1 MDNTLWRRE
10 LEPMTGER
18 PYKDKLAII
27 TGGASGL
34 GLALADELAARGAKP
49 ILIDI
54 QHADT
59 PHSLEIA
66 DTTDAAGLTETVAR
80 IKSAHGPIDIAVA
93 NAGIDLTGE
102 AHSFTAED
110 WRAIINTNL
119 VGATNLISAVY
130 PDMVARKS
138 GRLILVSSGAGLIG
152 FPFGAPY
159 TASKAGLIGL
169 GKALH
174 AEAATHGVRVNVVC
188 PPILDTPLLTTG
200 KAKPG
205 IDRPAFIGSLT
216 KKPMSAE
223 NAANHILNPRNSR
236 KLLQI
241 FPLQLRLANA
251 ASSLFSPLGGLI
263 RKDIIAKFSQH
274 GRK

>member
-1 MDNTLWRRE
+1 
-10 LEPMTGER
+10 MTGER
-18 PYKDKLAII
+18 LYKDKLAII

-34 GLALADELAARGAKP
+34 GLALADELAARGAKS

-59 PHSLEIA
+59 SHRLEIA
-66 DTTDAAGLTETVAR
+66 DTTDAEALASVIEKL
-80 IKSAHGPIDIAVA
+80 KSEHGRIDIAIA
-93 NAGIDLTGE
+93 NAAIDLTSE
-102 AHSFTAED
+102 AYDLTAED

-119 VGATNLISAVY
+119 IGATNLIAATY
-130 PDMVARKS
+130 PDMVARRE

-169 GKALH
+169 AKALH
-174 AEAATHGVRVNVVC
+174 AEASTHGVRVNVAC

-205 IDRPAFIGSLT
+205 IDRAAFIASLAKT
-216 KKPMSAE
+216 PMPAE
-223 NAANHILNPRNSR
+223 KAAKHILNPRNSR
-236 KLLQI
+236 KLLNI
-241 FPLQLRLANA
+241 FPLQLRMAHTF
-251 ASSLFSPLGGLI
+251 SSLFPPLGRAI
-263 RKDIIAKFSQH
+263 RSDIITRFNRH

>member
-1 MDNTLWRRE
+1 MTRE
-10 LEPMTGER
+10 RL
-18 PYKDKLAII
+18 YKDKLALI

-34 GLALADELAARGAKP
+34 GLALANELAARGATP
-49 ILIDI
+49 ILMDI

-59 PHSLEIA
+59 PHRLEIA
-66 DTTDAAGLTETVAR
+66 DTTDAEALAIVIEK
-80 IKSAHGPIDIAVA
+80 IKSEHGRIDIAIA
-93 NAGIDLTGE
+93 NAAIDLTGE
-102 AHSFTAED
+102 AHQLTAED

-119 VGATNLISAVY
+119 IGATNLIAATY
-130 PDMVARKS
+130 PDMVARHE
-138 GRLILVSSGAGLIG
+138 GQLILISSGAGLIG
-152 FPFGAPY
+152 FPFGTPY

-174 AEAATHGVRVNVVC
+174 AEAATHGVTVNVAC

-205 IDRPAFIGSLT
+205 IDRPAFIGSLAKT
-216 KKPMSAE
+216 PMSAE
-223 NAANHILNPRNSR
+223 NAAKHILSPRNSR

-241 FPLQLRLANA
+241 FPLQLRLAHA

-263 RKDIIAKFSQH
+263 RKDIITKFNQH

>member
-1 MDNTLWRRE
+1 MSSTRE
-10 LEPMTGER
+10 
-18 PYKDKLAII
+18 YKDKIALI

-34 GLALADELAARGAKP
+34 GLALADHLASLGATP
-49 ILIDI
+49 ILLDI
-54 QHADT
+54 QHTDR
-59 PHSLEIA
+59 PHALEIT
-66 DTTDAAGLTETVAR
+66 DTTDPAALAETVAR
-80 IKSAHGPIDIAVA
+80 IKSTHGPIDIAIA

-110 WRAIINTNL
+110 WHAIINTNL
-119 VGATNLISAVY
+119 IGAANLISAVY
-130 PDMVARKS
+130 PDMVARRA
-138 GRLILVSSGAGLIG
+138 GRLILISSGAGLIG
-152 FPFGAPY
+152 FPLGAPY

-174 AEAATHGVRVNVVC
+174 AEAATHSVTVNVAC

-205 IDRPAFIGSLT
+205 IDRAAFISSLT
-216 KKPMSAE
+216 KTPMSTE
-223 NAANHILNPRNSR
+223 NAAKYILNPRNSR

-241 FPLQLRLANA
+241 FPLQLRLAHA
-251 ASSLFSPLGGLI
+251 ASNLFSPLGALI
-263 RKDIIAKFSQH
+263 RKDIITKFNQN